1 MRTSSA
7 VIEAAS
13 EQPASRSGISTVL
26 SGLSSLEVSAMKCTP
41 ACTMTSAVVRAASLA
56 SCRLSPRKSPT
67 QWKIS
72 GVM

>member
-7 VIEAAS
+7 VIESAS
-13 EQPASRSGISTVL
+13 EQPASGSGMSTVL
-26 SGLSSLEVSAMKCTP
+26 SGLSSFDVSAMKCTP
-41 ACTMTSAVVRAASLA
+41 ACTMTSALVRAASFA
-56 SCRLSPRKSPT
+56 SCKLSPRKSPT